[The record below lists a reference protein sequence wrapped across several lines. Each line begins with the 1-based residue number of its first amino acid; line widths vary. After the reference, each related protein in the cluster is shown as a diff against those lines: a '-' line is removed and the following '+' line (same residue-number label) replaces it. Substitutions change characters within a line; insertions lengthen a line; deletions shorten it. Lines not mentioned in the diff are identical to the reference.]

1 MSRALIRGAVCQSC
15 RHEVL
20 RSFLAVS
27 GVPMPRY
34 SYSTRLTLSSRAFS
48 AAAPLRSDRPPVSNP
63 PDITLSPVVET
74 APENEDTEPVAS
86 NVPWYL
92 REEAPIR
99 ESRPIIGDHIPEL
112 PENSPEMLQVLLEYS
127 YKDLGLDDLKL
138 FDLRHLDIPAA
149 LGANV
154 IMIVGTARSVK
165 HLNVSA
171 DRLCRW
177 LRKTYKLSP
186 HADGLLGRNELK
198 IKLRRKA
205 KRARAASHA
214 GTMIDEKDDG
224 ITTGWICVNAGIVD
238 KGSSQTQLSDVGF
251 EGFGQLDLGTSVVV
265 QIFTEEKR
273 ADVDLDGLWQGTL
286 DRAERSRL
294 RHESEAASATD
305 SPSASFSAGGMSTPG
320 GQRRGFHTG
329 RQTKMDSNQEGTEVE
344 MSTDYLIGKLAA
356 LPHSDARIELGAGP
370 EDQDSTLFL
379 KQLYASLPPDAPSKT
394 TNLTKLRLS
403 LIAVS
408 RQHPGYSKELLVN
421 TLNDILSVD
430 DKVPDELGFDTVAAL
445 LTPRLED
452 TKSQEAT
459 QFLPDA
465 DVELALQVLERL
477 SVRGVPILTMRLFN
491 MLYDVAALAPEPSI
505 STEKA
510 QRTVEHRQQLLTRLS
525 KIVPAAQVSFDEAE
539 ARKLMFNQFRYQD
552 IDGFWRLWRMFPLK
566 NASRTQADY
575 IKMFELH
582 AELGD
587 ERRARDCLSTWVPMM
602 SRETTPIILQGPII
616 SAIKNCIMVADPEIR
631 YREEDGSRN
640 YFTALWAQC
649 NRAIEQAEEMMEE
662 PASCV

>member
-1 MSRALIRGAVCQSC
+1 
-15 RHEVL
+15 
-20 RSFLAVS
+20 
-27 GVPMPRY
+27 MPRY
-34 SYSTRLTLSSRAFS
+34 SYSTRLTLNSRAFS
-48 AAAPLRSDRPPVSNP
+48 AVAPLRSDRPPVSNP
-63 PDITLSPVVET
+63 PDIILSPVVET
-74 APENEDTEPVAS
+74 APETEENEPAAS

-92 REEAPIR
+92 REGAPIR
-99 ESRPIIGDHIPEL
+99 ETRPIIGDHIPEL

-238 KGSSQTQLSDVGF
+238 KGSQTQLSDVGF

-265 QIFTEEKR
+265 QMFTEEKR

-294 RHESEAASATD
+294 RHESEAAPTAD
-305 SPSASFSAGGMSTPG
+305 SSSFTFSAGGMSTPG
-320 GQRRGFHTG
+320 GQRRGLHTG
-329 RQTKMDSNQEGTEVE
+329 RQINVGSNQDDSNGLE
-344 MSTDYLIGKLAA
+344 MSMDHLMETLAA
-356 LPHSDARIELGAGP
+356 LPHENARIQLGAGP

-379 KQLYASLPPDAPSKT
+379 KQWYASLPADATSKT
-394 TNLTKLRLS
+394 TSLMRLRLS
-403 LIAVS
+403 IIAVS
-408 RQHPGYSKELLVN
+408 RQHPGYSKGFLVN
-421 TLNDILSVD
+421 ALNDVLSVD

-445 LTPRLED
+445 LTPRLEE
-452 TKSQEAT
+452 KPSKEPT

-477 SVRGVPILTMRLFN
+477 SVRGVPILTMRVFN
-491 MLYDVAALAPEPSI
+491 MLYDVAALAPEPST

-510 QRTVEHRQQLLTRLS
+510 QRTMEHRKQLLNRLS
-525 KIVPAAQVSFDEAE
+525 KIVSAAQVSFDEVQ
-539 ARKLMFNQFRYQD
+539 ARKLMFNQLRYQD
-552 IDGFWRLWRMFPLK
+552 LDGFWRLWRMFPLQK
-566 NASRTQADY
+566 ASRTQADY
-575 IKMFELH
+575 MEMFQLH

-602 SRETTPIILQGPII
+602 SRETIPIILQGPIV
-616 SAIKNCIMVADPEIR
+616 SAIMECILVADPEIK
-631 YREEDGSRN
+631 YRDEDGSRN

-649 NRAIEQAEEMMEE
+649 QRALEQAEEMMEE
-662 PASCV
+662 TVSHV